1 MKNEFKKDKELE
13 KWIGQPTEE
22 WLKSYSKKAV
32 IGIEKRNIAY
42 YCKWMQKTDATLV
55 QEYKDAADKDEWS
68 KKTGEKLIEWL
79 NHLKAE
85 GYSVNT
91 VRAYVASVRAF
102 FTNQCRS
109 VKIQRGKVP
118 KQQVATG
125 EHEFSVLELR
135 KMFHYADT
143 RGKAI
148 LSTAVS
154 LGWAAD
160 DFLNFTRVEMEGY
173 VNKALAEKEQFIGFT
188 HVRGKTGAVSRS
200 HLTPEAIESLK
211 AYLDITEK
219 SAKFLWANGS
229 LEDHLTGDTIN
240 NILRDLTEKAG
251 IVTIGTVHFHLI
263 RKFTMSA
270 LSSAGIGDWD
280 VKFMIGKEVPAD
292 IQTYLINR
300 KEVLMEEFQ
309 KAYPKMSLTG
319 YANRNHDRVSELEEE
334 NKKLK
339 ENNAL
344 IWATLAQ
351 IVGNNPK
358 MAEIRK
364 VIERQIKAPT
374 PKPEREE

>member
-1 MKNEFKKDKELE
+1 MKNQFEKDEGLAQ
-13 KWIGQPTEE
+13 WIGKPTEE

-55 QEYKDAADKDEWS
+55 QEYKDAVDKDEWS

-79 NHLKAE
+79 NVLKAD

-102 FTNQCRS
+102 FTNQCRA

-118 KQQVATG
+118 KQQMATG

-160 DFLNFTRVEMEGY
+160 DFLNLTREEIEMY
-173 VNKALAEKEQFIGFT
+173 VTKALADGLQFIGFM
-188 HVRGKTGAVSRS
+188 HVRGKTGAPNRS

-211 AYLDITEK
+211 AYLDISSK
-219 SAKFLWANGS
+219 DAKFLWTNGS

-240 NILRDLTEKAG
+240 NILRDLTAKAG

-280 VKFMIGKEVPAD
+280 VKFMVGKEVPPD
-292 IQTYLINR
+292 IATYLTNR

-309 KAYPKMSLTG
+309 KAYPKLSLTG
-319 YANRNHDRVSELEEE
+319 YANRNHDKVSELEEE
-334 NKKLK
+334 NRKLK

-364 VIERQIKAPT
+364 VIERELKAPT
-374 PKPEREE
+374 AKPEREE